1 MKKGQRFRRT
11 RLALNRDE
19 DATAARERV
28 EDPPV
33 MGLKSDATHCAGQSK
48 FWQVVAFALQR
59 LDERSARD
67 NSADSRQLEP
77 FTRGSKRAFE
87 QAHSFRTVFGNNAQ
101 RLCGKSCMVERREA
115 LLSPRDILEYAH
127 GESSFVD
134 AGHAV

>member
-19 DATAARERV
+19 DATAACERI

-33 MGLKSDATHCAGQSK
+33 MGLKSDAPHRARQSQLGQ
-48 FWQVVAFALQR
+48 VAALALKR
-59 LDERSARD
+59 LNERTTGDHRA
-67 NSADSRQLEP
+67 NPRQLEP

-115 LLSPRDILEYAH
+115 LLGPRDILEYAH